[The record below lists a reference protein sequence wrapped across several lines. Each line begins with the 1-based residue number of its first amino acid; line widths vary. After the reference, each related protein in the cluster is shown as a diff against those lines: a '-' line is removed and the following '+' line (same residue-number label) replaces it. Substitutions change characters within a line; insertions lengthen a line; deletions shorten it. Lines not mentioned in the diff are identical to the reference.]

1 MKNKILLVIVFFF
14 LIVSNNQAQQIDID
28 VRVSPPYQLN
38 LDGLTNQLLAT
49 VRNTNLEASANNINF
64 RLELYGPKG
73 LRISSNRVFDEDIDL
88 EPGEVRQFIG
98 NDWDALYESSN
109 LTITPIQEK
118 QDIINR
124 QSLRAGKYKI
134 CITAFSTI
142 TNERLSKG
150 VPSDCADFTVEV
162 PDAPEIIFPIANY
175 KIPQDGSPLHITWQ
189 QLNIKTSPTYMVE
202 IVDLTKFPNIYSMEV
217 EGFNYAEKVYQE
229 DEIHA
234 FQHTVEDVDWEVGH
248 QYAVRVT
255 AILGTNNGALSGNKL
270 HSKQVKIMYEG
281 NAIADD
287 DKEVKDTPVPTPKD
301 DDKEEAIVDNTPSNT
316 SVGDTIYVGENGEFP
331 LILSELTGTKAAYEG
346 KGTVFIDWLQAR
358 VNVSFKKIT
367 LSTDRKLLTGKV
379 IVDIDEDPPTYPKNW
394 ALEAAASNTWTNSL
408 TGEVTDWVKG
418 VSGIELPY
426 KSVNEFT
433 TPLSMPFGLNF
444 GEDNRLVVTEMMF
457 TKDKSQFNII
467 AAKSTPLDWGEPQTI
482 GFIAKEIVFHPA
494 SIEPTPKRL
503 ELIADVFIDNAD
515 NTSYTFIAPV
525 TARTGSYIEWN
536 ENGFSKFGLELDI
549 DLSRDWLIP
558 SNDKGTKKVK
568 VNLITQGSDWDDLLF
583 TGDLPKSEIVG
594 SGGVVI
600 EAKNISYDMSD
611 VLNATGI
618 TFPKNYQGE
627 KSKLFRGFYAKKMI
641 VKLPEAWKT
650 SSNGALEINA
660 SNLILD
666 NTGITINADA
676 TNVAD
681 FNTTSVVDM
690 AASVDKVHIEII
702 SNSLTDAT
710 VNGKIALPITDV
722 KKITNNSKI
731 DYTASLHIVSPQEK
745 AQNKHSYFQLALNA
759 TENQEID
766 FDLIHSKLKLDATSN
781 IVAYIGSDKKTF
793 KADLTGDVNITDIK
807 VGPLDLNSVGMHV
820 ENMVLAY
827 DSSPKG
833 GFTFDKDKKMVWT
846 FSSPQKALTSKD
858 DDEGFPISFSEI
870 DYETKTKSANEYLR
884 GALLIESR
892 INLTKNITGKT
903 TIAIVAAIEENNSF
917 TKFTPKYIE
926 TNLEKIVVNADLKA
940 VVIDGEINI
949 RKDDPVYGNGFKG
962 ALKANFKVPVAQVDA
977 IAEFGKV
984 NNYRYWR
991 VEAGAKFETPI
1002 PLAGAVAFYGFGGGA
1017 YYNMQGKKNND
1028 KNTSWSNKYTFTPKK
1043 GIAGFK
1049 VKATLGAPKIE
1060 TFNSDVEISAQ
1071 INTGENGGIE
1081 KIRFKGEFWV
1091 GTGLEKR
1098 SEAPITG
1105 NVNVDYDFV
1114 NSIFDLNAS
1123 ADINK
1128 TPITANQIGL
1138 QLYVN
1143 GTTDKWFFKCGDP
1156 FKPNTVN
1163 VGLGDLSVG
1172 VDSYF
1177 MFGNDIPIP
1186 NTFTSRFANG
1196 YIDALGHDPG
1206 FTPTTEATSEG
1217 SNAQNGKGIA
1227 MGIGYNFTAEGYLH
1241 LIDDYYAGAKGTAG
1255 TELNLSL
1262 LEYPYLKENGYGL
1275 NGWQAGGSIGF
1286 YASVGSGI
1294 YSKKRDK
1301 YREEFLL
1308 AEFAGGGYVAGR
1320 FPNPIWIKGEIA
1332 GRAKILCAYDY
1343 CLFNE
1348 SVAVDFEYGEKIEPG
1363 PPATNITEAKADTRI
1378 IEVRDSTV
1386 EDIDKHIIKYVHP
1399 ETTQSFA
1406 LKAPIAVK
1414 FNVKP
1419 NVNFEVEGFN
1429 SKIRVFRFDT
1439 QVILQEENPI
1449 SCNKEN
1455 LYLNVRT
1462 NDIGEYLYTAST
1474 KLHLMEAQVVENQNN
1489 PTTNFQNLNQGYS
1502 TSTSNSNTSRENNLA
1517 PNTNYTFMVATI
1529 LQEYSNGKWTSV
1541 VFNNKTVEEVVEY
1554 TFKTADVGVTSEEL
1568 SCNQMYQK
1576 MRVEEYAKLSEQE
1589 RDRISYI
1596 SDDGKCECPR
1606 LDADQKLRALVDRDA
1621 VAAQESIPHILFE
1634 AMTHGQFTNQFNGSV
1649 GLGNGFNSDPPLGTT
1664 TPVNGNITQ
1673 MNTMSNG
1680 MANQVNMSS
1689 YSETTVNYNTVNTAT
1704 EGSFGTMQEQV
1715 APNQT
1720 KGF

>member
-1 MKNKILLVIVFFF
+1 MKNKILLVIVFLF

-49 VRNTNLEASANNINF
+49 VRNTSLEAPANNINF

-73 LRISSNRVFDEDIDL
+73 LRISSNRIFDEDIDL
-88 EPGEVRQFIG
+88 EVGEVRQFIG
-98 NDWDALYESSN
+98 DDWEALYESTN
-109 LTITPIQEK
+109 LTITPIEEK
-118 QDIINR
+118 ENIINR
-124 QSLRAGKYKI
+124 QSLRAGEYKI

-150 VPSDCADFTVEV
+150 VPKDCADFTVEV

-189 QLNIKTSPTYMVE
+189 QLNVKTSPTYMVE

-229 DEIHA
+229 DDIHA
-234 FQHTVEDVDWEVGH
+234 FQHTVEDVDWEEGH

-255 AILGTNNGALSGNKL
+255 AISGTNDGALYENKL
-270 HSKQVKIMYEG
+270 HSKQVKITYEG

-287 DKEVKDTPVPTPKD
+287 DKEVKDTPIPIPED
-301 DDKEEAIVDNTPSNT
+301 DDKEEAIVDTTPSNT
-316 SVGDTIYVGENGEFP
+316 SIGETIYVGENGEFP
-331 LILSELTGTKAAYEG
+331 LILSELTGEETAYKG

-358 VNVSFKKIT
+358 VNVSFEKIT
-367 LSTDRKLLTGKV
+367 ISTDKKLLTGKV
-379 IVDIDEDPPTYPKNW
+379 IADITENPPTYPKNW
-394 ALEAAASNTWTNSL
+394 ALEAAASNTWTNSV
-408 TGEVTDWVKG
+408 TGELVEWVDG

-426 KSVNEFT
+426 KGVNEFT

-444 GEDNRLVVTEMMF
+444 GEDNRLVLTEMMF

-482 GFIAKEIVFHPA
+482 GLIAKEIVFHPA

-515 NTSYTFIAPV
+515 NTSYTFIAP
-525 TARTGSYIEWN
+525 TNARTGSYIEWN

-558 SNDKGTKKVK
+558 LNDKGTKKVK

-641 VKLPEAWKT
+641 VNLPEAWKT
-650 SSNGALEINA
+650 SSNGALEIIA

-666 NTGITINADA
+666 NTGLTINADA

-722 KKITNNSKI
+722 EKITNNSKI

-745 AQNKHSYFQLALNA
+745 AQNKHSYFQLALNP

-793 KADLTGDVNITDIK
+793 TADLTGDVNITDIK
-807 VGPLDLNSVGMHV
+807 VGPLNLNSVGMHV

-827 DSSPKG
+827 DSSPTG
-833 GFTFDKDKKMVWT
+833 GITFDKDKKMAWT
-846 FSSPQKALTSKD
+846 FSSPQKALTSVGD
-858 DDEGFPISFSEI
+858 NEGFPISFSGI
-870 DYETKTKSANEYLR
+870 DYETKTKGANEYLR
-884 GALLIESR
+884 GALEITAR

-962 ALKANFKVPVAQVDA
+962 ALKADFKVPVAQVDA

-1002 PLAGAVAFYGFGGGA
+1002 PLGGAIAFYGFGGGA
-1017 YYNMQGKKNND
+1017 YYNMQAKKNKD
-1028 KNTSWSNKYTFTPKK
+1028 KKASWSNKYTFTPKK

-1060 TFNSDVEISAQ
+1060 TFNSDVDISAQ

-1081 KIRFKGEFWV
+1081 NIHFGGKFWV
-1091 GTGLEKR
+1091 GAGIDEAKR
-1098 SEAPITG
+1098 AKAPIKG
-1105 NVNVDYDFV
+1105 NVSVDYDFV
-1114 NSIFDLNAS
+1114 KSIFEMNAK

-1128 TPITANQIGL
+1128 KPITANQIGL
-1138 QLYVN
+1138 HLYVN
-1143 GTTDKWFFKCGDP
+1143 GADNKWFFKCGEP
-1156 FKPNTVN
+1156 SNLNTVN
-1163 VGLGDLSVG
+1163 VFGLG

-1186 NTFTSRFANG
+1186 Q
-1196 YIDALGHDPG
+1196 G
-1206 FTPTTEATSEG
+1206 FTTKFSTAYKNAVGHTPDFLFKKDATSEG
-1217 SNAQNGKGIA
+1217 SNARKGSGIA
-1227 MGIGYNFTAEGYLH
+1227 MGIGYNFEGGGYLN
-1241 LIDDYYAGAKGTAG
+1241 IKSKYYIGIQGSAGA
-1255 TELNLSL
+1255 ELNLAL
-1262 LEYPYLKENGYGL
+1262 MEYPKLKSLGKGL
-1275 NGWQAGGSIGF
+1275 NGWQASGSIGV
-1286 YASVGSGI
+1286 YASVAAGAYTSTDG
-1294 YSKKRDK
+1294 KNF
-1301 YREEFLL
+1301 EELFTV
-1308 AEFAGGGYVAGR
+1308 ADFKGGAYMMGH
-1320 FPNPIWIKGEIA
+1320 FPNDTWVKGELE
-1332 GRAKILCAYDY
+1332 GTVNVGCAFDFCFIEGKYK
-1343 CLFNE
+1343 
-1348 SVAVDFEYGEKIEPG
+1348 VDFEYGEKFDSG
-1363 PPATNITEAKADTRI
+1363 TADTKVVEAKKETEFISVKKKDHV
-1378 IEVRDSTV
+1378 IEDMNKHLVRY
-1386 EDIDKHIIKYVHP
+1386 IHP
-1399 ETTQSFA
+1399 ETQLAFSPTDP
-1406 LKAPIAVK
+1406 LAVK
-1414 FNVKP
+1414 YNAHP
-1419 NVNFEVEGFN
+1419 NMNFEVKGENG
-1429 SKIRVFRFDT
+1429 KTRIFRFDT
-1439 QVILQEENPI
+1439 KLVLLEENPRT
-1449 SCNKEN
+1449 CEKEE
-1455 LYLNVRT
+1455 LYLNQVSSS
-1462 NDIGEYLYTAST
+1462 IGEYLYTANT
-1474 KLHLMEAQVVENQNN
+1474 KLHLPEPLLEHKTGNKNNTRDLNN
-1489 PTTNFQNLNQGYS
+1489 PNGTTSKYP
-1502 TSTSNSNTSRENNLA
+1502 NTSIENNLA
-1517 PNTNYTFMVATI
+1517 PNTNYKLTIASSLQEYIKGKWKKAVFEDKYIEEVVSYSFKTAKGDVATI
-1529 LQEYSNGKWTSV
+1529 
-1541 VFNNKTVEEVVEY
+1541 EE
-1554 TFKTADVGVTSEEL
+1554 TKCD
-1568 SCNQMYQK
+1568 
-1576 MRVEEYAKLSEQE
+1576 EEYELQPREGEFSLRNEGLDELAK
-1589 RDRISYI
+1589 ISGKKQSPDGLCLPCSKRKSASFGLEGLNSI
-1596 SDDGKCECPR
+1596 S
-1606 LDADQKLRALVDRDA
+1606 RDA
-1621 VAAQESIPHILFE
+1621 VEAQKMETGILFD
-1634 AMTHGQFTNQFNGSV
+1634 AMTHGQFTSQFGGKV
-1649 GLGNGFNSDPPLGTT
+1649 GNGIDSTT
-1664 TPVNGNITQ
+1664 QPQPGGDLINQGG
-1673 MNTMSNG
+1673 MSN
-1680 MANQVNMSS
+1680 
-1689 YSETTVNYNTVNTAT
+1689 YSDSTVNYNTVNTAS
-1704 EGSFGTMQEQV
+1704 EGSFGAMQQQV
-1715 APNQT
+1715 TPNPT